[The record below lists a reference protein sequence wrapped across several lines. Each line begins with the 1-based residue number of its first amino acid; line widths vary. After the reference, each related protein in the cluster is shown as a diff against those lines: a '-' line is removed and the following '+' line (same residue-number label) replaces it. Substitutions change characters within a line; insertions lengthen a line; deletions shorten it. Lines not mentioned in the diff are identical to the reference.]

1 VRAAAARFGPA
12 LAVMVALF
20 ALSSVPGSNAPS
32 AVPDKLAH
40 LAVYAVLGYAMQRAF
55 HGNARPP
62 RTAIVALAA
71 LAAVLYG
78 ITDEYHQTFV
88 EGRTASL
95 ADLGFDA
102 LGAVLGALAYAVR
115 HRRTVKR

>member
-1 VRAAAARFGPA
+1 MRAAAARFGPA

-102 LGAVLGALAYAVR
+102 LGAVLGTLAYAVR